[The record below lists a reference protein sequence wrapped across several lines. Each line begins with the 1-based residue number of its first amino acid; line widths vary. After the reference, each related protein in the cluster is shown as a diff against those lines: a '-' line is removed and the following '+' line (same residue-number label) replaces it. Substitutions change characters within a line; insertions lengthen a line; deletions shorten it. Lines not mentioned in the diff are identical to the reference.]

1 METYKE
7 IDLTKLWQV
16 IKADKKLIFISTGVT
31 TLIAIIYCIFATPI
45 YTASVLINPPKLS
58 DAGSGIGS
66 MISGL
71 AGLSLGGGGGLLS
84 QKTDADVAGALLST
98 NSVLDMQVNHFNLIK
113 YYKSDDIEMARKNLI
128 KNTKILPDPKSGFL
142 SVSVDDKD
150 PKLAASVA
158 NYYTVALGKLI
169 SNVALGK
176 SISKDN
182 FFEDQVQKSKSNLMD
197 AQNKV
202 KDFMKSNGILA
213 GNQTQVIAGLIT
225 QLQAQLVMAQ
235 TQQNAMANYATSEN
249 PDYKRLSTQI
259 ASIKQQLSNLNT
271 NDVNNE
277 DKISIPSGLAPE
289 LSEQYINLMREYI
302 MREEIYK
309 LVIKQY
315 EANKLDKLSEM
326 DPTSIQVID
335 PAQVPLHKSAPK
347 RLKII
352 WATIVFTGLFSVF
365 FIIIRKR
372 KYFQNIVNFNNL

>member
-58 DAGSGIGS
+58 DAGSGLSS
-66 MISGL
+66 MMGGL

-98 NSVLDMQVNHFNLIK
+98 NSVLDMQINNFNLIK

-128 KNTKILPDPKSGFL
+128 KNTKIVPDPKSGFL
-142 SVSVDDKD
+142 AVSIDDKD
-150 PKLAASVA
+150 PKLAASMA

-277 DKISIPSGLAPE
+277 DKISIPAGLAPE

-326 DPTSIQVID
+326 DPTSVQVID
-335 PAQVPLHKSAPK
+335 AAQVPLHKSAPK
-347 RLKII
+347 WLKII
-352 WATIVFTGLFSVF
+352 ALSFLLSITLSVS
-365 FIIIRKR
+365 FIIIRNRKR
-372 KYFQNIVNFNNL
+372 IIQL